1 MNESAPQTLPSRP
14 ETLAE
19 LEARGRAFQA
29 FLDSLPTPTV
39 KDLRCPVCGQED
51 AFVIE
56 VSERLL
62 MFADGVVLH
71 GETGEQWDET
81 SHCRCYFCQ
90 HASEVMEFHKDIQDH
105 IAENRKTNNTTGE

>member
-1 MNESAPQTLPSRP
+1 MNEPAPQTLPSRP

-19 LEARGRAFQA
+19 LEARGRALQA
-29 FLDSLPTPTV
+29 FLDSLPAPTV

-81 SHCRCYFCQ
+81 SHCRCYACQ
-90 HASEVMEFHKDIQDH
+90 HASEVMEFHKDVQNH
-105 IAENRKTNNTTGE
+105 IAENRKTDGIPGE